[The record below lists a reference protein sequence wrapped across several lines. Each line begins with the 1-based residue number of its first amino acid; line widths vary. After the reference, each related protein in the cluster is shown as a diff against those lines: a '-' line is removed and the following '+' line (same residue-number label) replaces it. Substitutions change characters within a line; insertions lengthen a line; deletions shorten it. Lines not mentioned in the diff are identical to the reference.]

1 MNLDQVYDE
10 LKKGNLSVMTR
21 DVVLYINNLTVD
33 ILSRENMNPIMDAI
47 LIHNME
53 LIILIS
59 NIIYNNADCSFLPL
73 EDEVY
78 DKLQNVY
85 KNFFPNSYSI
95 GAPPVDFGHT
105 NENILVEDEKQKTI
119 FPFVVPEI
127 RRNQMMFPDTFLEH
141 HFIDYAE
148 LVDGKPLTKRLR
160 EVAHLHPSLAGT
172 LDKCNFV
179 LNSDAYAV
187 GIDLNKD
194 TTTQIFERDFLAKNA
209 RFFGLN
215 PIPMVMMLKYDGV
228 AVEADCSNTIISAR
242 TRGDTGND
250 ATTDIT
256 PILEGYVFPN
266 AKKLDKPV
274 GIQFEA
280 IIDYYN
286 LAKLNELTDKNY
298 VNGRTAIIGLLGSS
312 EARKY
317 RDFITLVPVD
327 ADLPGYNKV
336 ERLEFCNQ
344 FYATRIKCMYQYIC
358 APYEQLLFLVHKFV
372 HEAEAL
378 RNYLPFM
385 YDGVVTEL
393 IDPNVVNA
401 LGRVNSVNKYMMAI
415 KFNAV
420 KKFTR
425 FIGYTFSVGQNG
437 EIVPLLHYLPVS
449 LMGTIHTKTTG
460 HSYNRFKELEL
471 RPDDII
477 QIEYRNDVIPYAS
490 KPMIPDNS
498 YNNNPP
504 IPFPTH
510 CPCCGTPV
518 YFTEKQAYCTNVMC
532 PERILGRVTNMIDR
546 LGIRDISEE
555 RVKDLGVRGFAELM
569 ELPSNHIYKVLGE
582 AIGEKLVEQINNLK
596 LNPIEDYKVVGSIG
610 FSGLAQK
617 SWKAI
622 LNIITLDELMYLNDI
637 SLYNR
642 LIPVKGIGKETIK
655 TITEQRQ
662 FFIVDLDY
670 IQKMPN
676 IIRTTGICNENSK
689 KICTSGFRL
698 DNNQISFIL
707 TINKDVEISD
717 GSVTKDTSVLL
728 VPMEGFQSGKVKNAN
743 KYNIPVVPINLFM
756 SNPRLYI

>member
-1 MNLDQVYDE
+1 MNLDQVYNE

-21 DVVLYINNLTVD
+21 DVVIYINNLTLE
-33 ILSRENMNPIMDAI
+33 ILTKENMNPIMDAL
-47 LIHNME
+47 LIHNIE

-59 NIIYNNADCSFLPL
+59 NIIYNNADCSCLPL

-85 KNFFPNSYSI
+85 KTFFPNSYSI
-95 GAPPVDFGHT
+95 GAPPVDFGHI
-105 NENILVEDEKQKTI
+105 NENLLVEEEKQKTV
-119 FPFVVPEI
+119 FPFIVPEI
-127 RRNQMMFPDTFLEH
+127 QRNEMMFPDTFLER
-141 HFIDYAE
+141 HFIDYAV

-179 LNSDAYAV
+179 LNRDAFEA
-187 GIDLNKD
+187 GINLNKTD
-194 TTTQIFERDFLAKNA
+194 TQIFEKDFLSKVVK
-209 RFFGLN
+209 FFGLN
-215 PIPMVMMLKYDGV
+215 PIPLVMMLKYDGV
-228 AVEADCSNTIISAR
+228 AVEADCSDTIVSAR

-266 AKKLDKPV
+266 AKKLDVPV
-274 GIQFEA
+274 GVQFEA
-280 IIDYYN
+280 IIDYHN
-286 LAKLNELTDKNY
+286 LARLNELTGKNY

-327 ADLPGYNKV
+327 ADLPGYNKI

-344 FYATRIKCMYQYIC
+344 FYATRIKCIYQYVC
-358 APYEQLLFLVHKFV
+358 AQYDQLLFLVHKFV
-372 HEAEAL
+372 YEAEKL
-378 RNYLPFM
+378 RSYLPFM

-393 IDPNVVNA
+393 IDPNVVKA
-401 LGRVNSVNKYMMAI
+401 LGRVNNVNKYMMAI

-420 KKFTR
+420 KKYTR
-425 FIGYTFSVGQNG
+425 FLGYTFSVGQNG

-460 HSYNRFKELEL
+460 HSYKRFKELEL

-498 YNNNPP
+498 YNPNPP
-504 IPFPTH
+504 ISFPTH
-510 CPCCGTPV
+510 CPSCGTQI
-518 YFTEKQAYCTNVMC
+518 YFTEKQAYCTNVVC
-532 PERILGRVTNMIDR
+532 PARVLGRVTNMIDR

-569 ELPSNHIYKVLGE
+569 ELPSKKIYEVLGE
-582 AIGEKLVEQINNLK
+582 AIGEKLIEQINGLK
-596 LNPIEDYKVVGSIG
+596 FNPIEDYKVVGSIG

-622 LNIITLDELMYLNDI
+622 LNVITLDELMYLNDL

-642 LIPVKGIGKETIK
+642 LIPVKGIGKETIN
-655 TITEQRQ
+655 TITSQRQ

-670 IQKMPN
+670 IQKMSN
-676 IIRTTGICNENSK
+676 VIRTTGICNENSK

-698 DNNQISFIL
+698 DNSQINFI
-707 TINKDVEISD
+707 TAINKDVEISD
-717 GSVTKDTSVLL
+717 GSVTKDTSVLI
-728 VPMEGFQSGKVKNAN
+728 VPMEGYQSGKVKTAN

-756 SNPRLYI
+756 ANPRLYI